1 MGNIEKLEIEGAFRV
16 PRTVNHDTRGFF
28 SEEFRRSEVS
38 RQTGID
44 FTVAQMNLSTSD
56 KGAMRGLHVSQ
67 DPVRT
72 QKLLAV
78 RKGRILDIIVDL
90 RRNSSSF
97 GQFQL
102 IEIDSSSGFS
112 LLLSHFIGHGFL
124 ALEPGTQVT
133 YSTTNEYAPESEV
146 SINLFSLGV
155 DWQLIFE
162 SNNLEKPILSHR
174 DENAVDLGSFEGI
187 K

>member
-1 MGNIEKLEIEGAFRV
+1 MGKIEELEIEGAFKV
-16 PRTVNHDTRGFF
+16 PRTVSHDSRGFF
-28 SEEFRRSEVS
+28 SEEFRKSEVL
-38 RQTGID
+38 RETGVD
-44 FTVAQMNLSTSD
+44 FTVAQMNLSSSD
-56 KGAMRGLHVSQ
+56 RGAMRGLHVSQ

-78 RKGRILDIIVDL
+78 RKGRIVDIIVDL
-90 RRNSSSF
+90 RRNSSRF

-124 ALEPGTQVT
+124 ALEPGTLVT
-133 YSTTNEYAPESEV
+133 YSTTSEYQPESEISV
-146 SINLFSLGV
+146 NLFSLDI
-155 DWQLIFE
+155 DWQSVFK

-174 DENAVDLGSFEGI
+174 DETAIDLANFDGI
-187 K
+187 V